1 MARAGNAAAG
11 ESRPCSGPAP
21 GAGPAHLHASCGL
34 APPLLPRPLR
44 AGPPSPP
51 ARGSRPSS
59 RGPAPLAWPSPPLL
73 PPLFLRAGLAA
84 LCTLSRTLTP
94 ASAPIAAMSTG
105 TFVVSQPLNY
115 RGGARVEPVD
125 ASGTEKA
132 FEPATGNGVGGK
144 LRGPG

>member
-21 GAGPAHLHASCGL
+21 GAGPAHLHAPCGL

-59 RGPAPLAWPSPPLL
+59 RGRAPGTRAPPLT
-73 PPLFLRAGLAA
+73 PPPRPRPLRAG
-84 LCTLSRTLTP
+84 P
-94 ASAPIAAMSTG
+94 AP
-105 TFVVSQPLNY
+105 
-115 RGGARVEPVD
+115 
-125 ASGTEKA
+125 
-132 FEPATGNGVGGK
+132 
-144 LRGPG
+144 